1 MSTKS
6 KTGAKLVDSIRKS
19 KTGAVA
25 SKTSERPAAKKT
37 AATKS
42 KASASRS
49 TSSASKSAAKAS
61 TNSAPTNGFSHGRRV
76 WPD

>member
-19 KTGAVA
+19 KTGTVA
-25 SKTSERPAAKKT
+25 SKTSERPGGRETDAK
-37 AATKS
+37 S
-42 KASASRS
+42 RASSSRS
-49 TSSASKSAAKAS
+49 STKTTAKQSDKSLY
-61 TNSAPTNGFSHGRRV
+61 SHGRRV